1 MKTSAEPDNSVG
13 IRSVAPSRYGTVAIF
28 LHWSIAVM
36 IGWNLVLGYEMGR
49 AKGLDQFNLFQLH
62 KSVGIAVLLLSLGR
76 LLWRLAHRPP
86 ALPATMS
93 DWERWLAGLAHAA
106 LYFFMVG
113 MPLTGWAVVSTSA
126 LNIPTLIFHTVPWPH
141 LSVLHDLSAT
151 AKANANI
158 GFGTAHLFLAWGGG
172 TLMALHVAGA
182 LKHAFFKRDGLMRRM
197 LPLVGWVHR

>member
-1 MKTSAEPDNSVG
+1 VKAPAGPDRFAGV
-13 IRSVAPSRYGTVAIF
+13 RSVALPRYGTVAIL
-28 LHWSIAVM
+28 LHWAIAVM

-93 DWERWLAGLAHAA
+93 GWERRLAGLAHAG

-113 MPLTGWAVVSTSA
+113 MPLTGWAIVSTSA
-126 LNIPTLIFHTVPWPH
+126 LNIPTLIFHTVSWPH
-141 LSVLHDLSAT
+141 LSVLHDLPAT

-158 GFGTAHLFLAWGGG
+158 GFGTAHMFLAWGGG
-172 TLMALHVAGA
+172 ALIVLHIAGA
-182 LKHAFFKRDGLMRRM
+182 LKHAFFKRDGLLGRM
-197 LPLVGWVHR
+197 LPLVGGVHR